1 VLHLPDGEPLRSR
14 VTARTDRID
23 QLLRQEIGE
32 ILARDIQDPRIGFV
46 TITDVET
53 APDLSTARVWV
64 SVIGQ
69 PEERDQTI
77 RALQRAMP
85 FVRHELGSRIRL
97 RRIPEL
103 LVRTDDTAQRGTRVL
118 QLLAELESGQV
129 PDEVAPAPE
138 SLPTP
143 VPHIPAVPPAPRR
156 PRRRARR

>member
-1 VLHLPDGEPLRSR
+1 M
-14 VTARTDRID
+14 TQRTDRID

-69 PEERDQTI
+69 PEERERTMK
-77 RALQRAMP
+77 ALQRALP

-103 LVRTDDTAQRGTRVL
+103 HLRTDDTAQRGTRVL
-118 QLLAELESGQV
+118 RLLAELEAGEA
-129 PDEVAPAPE
+129 PDETAPAAE
-138 SLPTP
+138 TLPTP
-143 VPHIPAVPPAPRR
+143 VPHIPAAEGSAPRGR
-156 PRRRARR
+156 KRDRGHGPRRRERR